1 MTTAYITHQRYLE
14 HRIVGYNHVENP
26 NRLLS
31 VWAAMDEGKLTGRMM
46 PLEPLMAEKA
56 HLLAVHTP
64 DLIARYEQ
72 LEAENRAAMI
82 DPDTYALPTSYG
94 IARLSAGG
102 VIRAVQA
109 VVTGEADNAL
119 AAVRPPGHHA
129 TPDRAMGF
137 CLLSNV
143 AIGAQYAL
151 DHLNLTRVLIVDYDV
166 HHGNGTQDVF
176 YNDDRVF
183 FLSLHQY
190 PFYPSTGKITET
202 GAGKGK
208 GYTLNVPLSAGHGDK
223 SYAQAFEQI
232 VWKAARRYRPELII
246 VSAGFD
252 AHWRDPLGMMR
263 LSLTGYAHITRE
275 LIRMAQ
281 ELCDGKIVFVM
292 EGGYDLEALGNGVRN
307 IAHALLGE
315 DEVSD
320 PLGDAGGKGEPDAQ
334 PVFDEIARLH
344 GL

>member
-1 MTTAYITHQRYLE
+1 MSTAYISHQRYLE

-31 VWAAMDEGKLTGRMM
+31 VWASLDEGKLTERMM
-46 PLEPLMAEKA
+46 PLEPLLATEE

-64 DLIARYEQ
+64 DLIARYQ
-72 LEAENRAAMI
+72 RLVAENRTAMI
-82 DPDTYALPTSYG
+82 DPDTYALPVSYE

-102 VIRAVQA
+102 VIRGVRA
-109 VVTGEADNAL
+109 VVNGEAHNAL
-119 AAVRPPGHHA
+119 TATRPPGHHA
-129 TPDRAMGF
+129 TPSRAMGF
-137 CLLSNV
+137 CLLSNI
-143 AIGAQYAL
+143 AIGAQCAL
-151 DHLNLTRVLIVDYDV
+151 DHLGLSRILIVDYDV

-176 YNDDRVF
+176 YGDDRVF

-190 PFYPSTGKITET
+190 PFYPSSGKINET

-208 GYTLNVPLSAGHGDK
+208 GYTLNVPLPAGHGDA
-223 SYAQAFEQI
+223 SYAEAFKQI
-232 VWKAARRYRPELII
+232 VWKAAQRYKPELIM

-263 LSLTGYAHITRE
+263 LSLKGYAHITRE
-275 LIRMAQ
+275 LIQMA
-281 ELCDGKIVFVM
+281 ETLCNGKIVFVM

-307 IAHALLGE
+307 IAHALLKE
-315 DEVSD
+315 DTISD
-320 PLGDAGGKGEPDAQ
+320 PLGDAGGKDPDPQ
-334 PVFDEIARLH
+334 PILDEIAKIH